1 MTADAAVATADR
13 PTEPVRSGRSGRSGG
28 GIDAPQRRF
37 RWLVLTPSVGYLAF
51 FTLLPLVWVV
61 ALSLYNYS
69 PRREGSGIGGLGGDN
84 PFVGLENFKQ
94 LFDFSNP
101 SQLAETFQYAVITT
115 LIFAFIVLPLNLLIT
130 LPLAVMIESVA
141 KKLRPLLRT
150 VFFMPVLTS
159 AVAVAVIWQYVLN
172 PQYGLANGLI
182 AKVTGSVTAIS
193 WLNDPNLTVL
203 GIPVALLAVT
213 VAYLWMDI
221 GYNLVIFIAALQGIP
236 KSLMEAADLDGA
248 NAWQR
253 FRLVTLPLLR
263 PTIML
268 TAVLTMISSFQ
279 AFDLFQVMTAG
290 GPDNQTRVL
299 SLDTY
304 ENAFRFQSMGWA
316 AAESLVLLA
325 IVLLI
330 TLIQAR
336 LLRTKWSY

>member
-1 MTADAAVATADR
+1 MTTDTAVVVAR
-13 PTEPVRSGRSGRSGG
+13 G

-37 RWLVLTPSVGYLAF
+37 RWAVLAPSVGYLAF
-51 FTLLPLVWVV
+51 FTLLPIVWVF
-61 ALSLYNYS
+61 ALSLFSYS
-69 PRREGSGIGGLGGDN
+69 PRREGAGIGGLGGDN
-84 PFVGLENFKQ
+84 PFVGLQNFQ
-94 LFDFSNP
+94 QMFDFSGG
-101 SQLAETFQYAVITT
+101 SQLAETFQNSVKVT
-115 LIFAFIVLPLNLLIT
+115 LIFAFVVLPLNLLIT

-141 KKLRPLLRT
+141 RKLRPLLRT

-172 PQYGLANGLI
+172 PQYGLLNAMI
-182 AKVTGSVTAIS
+182 AKVTGHVTAIS

-213 VAYLWMDI
+213 FAYLWMDI

-236 KSLMEAADLDGA
+236 KSLTEAAELDGA

-263 PTIML
+263 PTIL
-268 TAVLTMISSFQ
+268 LVAVLTMISSFQ
-279 AFDLFQVMTAG
+279 AFDLFQVMTTG

-299 SLDTY
+299 SLDVY
-304 ENAFRFQSMGWA
+304 ENAFRFQAMGWA

-330 TLIQAR
+330 TLLQAR